1 MATPEEIS
9 FVRGNIGQ
17 TDLTDAQIGALVD
30 TYGPQGAIATIWE
43 SKAATY
49 ADMVDTSEA
58 GASLSLSNLSKQAM
72 SMAAY
77 WRSGA
82 GGNGG
87 SIGGAGVY
95 IKQIVRDA

>member
-9 FVRGNIGQ
+9 FVRANIGQ

-30 TYGPQGAIATIWE
+30 ASDPQGAIATIWE
-43 SKAATY
+43 SKAASY

-72 SMAAY
+72 AMATY

-82 GGNGG
+82 GGNGTGTTG
-87 SIGGAGVY
+87 SGVL
-95 IKQIVRDA
+95 IKQIARDA